1 MSIQKT
7 LAESPFAHDR
17 ERVAFDPQTPAW
29 ILDRLSQDTDVWV
42 RAAVAK
48 NPNATLNTLMR
59 MTLDP
64 ETMVRYQMVVR
75 TKSEA
80 ILRALH
86 RDTNAAVRFLVAGAS
101 TVPFDVLLILAE
113 DDDDDVRESALQNL
127 DRRGGLLGV
136 LGE

>member
-1 MSIQKT
+1 MSIHKT

-86 RDTNAAVRFLVAGAS
+86 RDTNPIVRFHVAGAS

-113 DDDDDVRESALQNL
+113 DEDDDVREFALKNL